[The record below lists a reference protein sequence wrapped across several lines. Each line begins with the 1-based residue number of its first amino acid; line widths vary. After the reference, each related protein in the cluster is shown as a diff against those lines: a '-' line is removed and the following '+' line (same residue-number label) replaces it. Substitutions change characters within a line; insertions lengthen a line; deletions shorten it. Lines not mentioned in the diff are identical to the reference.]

1 MAVLSITAASQGL
14 TLTAASH
21 VVFAEMNWTPSIMQQ
36 AEDRCHRNSQKN
48 NVSCYYMFGKDTL
61 DTHIYKL
68 ISSKFSVVSNM
79 IDGNFNN
86 QQNFM
91 NTEYKNENFIYNEQK
106 NLTIEEKIDKAIQDQ
121 TYGDLD
127 DRELIK
133 ELIETEEDAYK
144 SKMKIKENN
153 EIINNSIKMCEP
165 SIKTK
170 EIHTKPNILL
180 KKKFGIMQYME
191 TNKKKEQDKFENK
204 NIQNEIT
211 KQKKKIQF

>member
-1 MAVLSITAASQGL
+1 VAVLSITAASQGL

-21 VVFAEMNWTPSIMQQ
+21 VIFAEMNWTPSIMQQ

-68 ISSKFSVVSNM
+68 ISCKFSVVSNM
-79 IDGNFNN
+79 IDGNFQN
-86 QQNFM
+86 QQNYM
-91 NTEYKNENFIYNEQK
+91 SVAYTNANFNYDQQR
-106 NLTIEEKIDKAIQDQ
+106 NLSIEEKVDRAIKDQ

-133 ELIETEEDAYK
+133 ELIQTEEDAHE
-144 SKMKIKENN
+144 SKIKHKENTA
-153 EIINNSIKMCEP
+153 IINHSKEMCESP
-165 SIKTK
+165 VKTK
-170 EIHTKPNILL
+170 PTQSKPSILL
-180 KKKFGIMQYME
+180 KKKFGILQYME
-191 TNKKKEQDKFENK
+191 AHQKKEEDKLQSK
-204 NIQNEIT
+204 AVQNQIT